1 MSEMEA
7 KYESEKKE
15 KLLAE
20 AHASLIQSELEVR
33 KKNTMLFGS
42 LGLATILGLLGY
54 LFYNQQKMKNRQL
67 RKEGDLKE
75 ALARI
80 ETQNKLQEQRLRIS
94 RDLHDNIGSQL
105 TFVTSSV
112 ENLKYGL
119 GERESKVSEKLGEIS
134 NFTTQTIYELR
145 DTIWAMNKSNI
156 TAEDLQMRISNFIE
170 KAGEAREQV
179 DFNFTVSETID
190 ASSSLSSVQGMNIY
204 RIIQESVNN
213 ALKYAEAASISV
225 RIDKDD
231 SQYSV
236 AITDDGLGF
245 NVNDEKDGNGLQ
257 NIKKR
262 AKDLNGSVKIH
273 SEVGK
278 GTSVRVQFPV

>member
-1 MSEMEA
+1 
-7 KYESEKKE
+7 
-15 KLLAE
+15 
-20 AHASLIQSELEVR
+20 
-33 KKNTMLFGS
+33 
-42 LGLATILGLLGY
+42 
-54 LFYNQQKMKNRQL
+54 
-67 RKEGDLKE
+67 
-75 ALARI
+75 
-80 ETQNKLQEQRLRIS
+80 
-94 RDLHDNIGSQL
+94 
-105 TFVTSSV
+105 
-112 ENLKYGL
+112 
-119 GERESKVSEKLGEIS
+119 
-134 NFTTQTIYELR
+134 
-145 DTIWAMNKSNI
+145 
-156 TAEDLQMRISNFIE
+156 
-170 KAGEAREQV
+170 
-179 DFNFTVSETID
+179 
-190 ASSSLSSVQGMNIY
+190 MNIY